1 MDLVLYDSEQDVYLC
16 EPKGDNPPLTTVKE
30 ECAWRVPE
38 EKIEYAWHIA
48 YKASWFGIGQFYV
61 YGVEG

>member
-30 ECAWRVPE
+30 ECAW
-38 EKIEYAWHIA
+38 
-48 YKASWFGIGQFYV
+48 
-61 YGVEG
+61 